1 MKPYNKTPASIKIK
15 DVEKVN
21 EVNREHNEKI
31 KEYKIGD
38 KVKILLKK
46 RDLQKGRHQ
55 KYSDGVY
62 EVVAKDYRHYVV
74 KPLNFNL

>member
-21 EVNREHNEKI
+21 EANREHNEKI

-46 RDLQKGRHQ
+46 RDL
-55 KYSDGVY
+55 
-62 EVVAKDYRHYVV
+62 
-74 KPLNFNL
+74 